1 MKHFLL
7 TPSWIRG
14 RTSMIWGRFLIT
26 IGLKKIWDYGEK
38 LPMFFQLT
46 LCLLISMDI
55 VLHFTEGLIQFLV
68 SFTSLPYLEQQK
80 AEI

>member
-1 MKHFLL
+1 
-7 TPSWIRG
+7 
-14 RTSMIWGRFLIT
+14 
-26 IGLKKIWDYGEK
+26 
-38 LPMFFQLT
+38 
-46 LCLLISMDI
+46 MDI